1 MSVMIY
7 NIFLERKVLMKGN
20 IILNIKE
27 QRLNDIII
35 KFISKEINI
44 KQVCRLTGLSE
55 RQIYRKKKAYKE
67 KGVESVIHKLK
78 LNPSKKGYDSK
89 FKNKIINLYVE
100 EYFGWNF
107 HHFNDFLEDY
117 HNIKVSDYFIYKLL
131 TSNNIASPYKYKSY
145 RKSHPPRPRRENAG
159 ELIQVDASKH
169 QWLFGDDSYYY
180 LHGGIDDATGI
191 VTSCFLTKEETIF
204 GYQMIMKDTILNYG
218 IPECLYTDYRTIFKS
233 TKKYLTLEEE
243 LHGKEIK
250 NTRFSNMLKHI
261 GTDIISTI
269 DPRSKGRIERLWR
282 TFQDRLY
289 KELIKQN
296 INTLE
301 KANEYITNVF
311 IPKHNSRFAFQF
323 DYNKSVFV
331 MVDKSFDFN
340 KQLAVYSEHAVYHN
354 CYLRYNNH
362 YHVILKDN
370 EKAYLPTKGKVK
382 VYTFLD
388 GSEHVLFNDSWYDLK
403 SIKNFS
409 IKPIEYIHSCK
420 SNTEINLSKA
430 HKPSYNHPWKNAKPI
445 TDSLRIR
452 IGMYN

>member
-1 MSVMIY
+1 
-7 NIFLERKVLMKGN
+7 MKGN
-20 IILNIKE
+20 ITLNIKE

-35 KFISKEINI
+35 KFISKEIDI
-44 KQVCRLTGLSE
+44 KMACRLTGLSE
-55 RQIYRKKKAYKE
+55 RQIYRKQKAYKE
-67 KGVESVIHKLK
+67 KGIASIPHKLK
-78 LNPSKKGYDSK
+78 LYPSKKGYDS
-89 FKNKIINLYVE
+89 FLKNKIIMLYID

-131 TSNNIASPYKYKSY
+131 TNNNIDSPYKYKSK

-204 GYQMIMKDTILNYG
+204 GYQMIMKDTLLNYG

-233 TKKYLTLEEE
+233 SKKHLSLEEE
-243 LHGKEIK
+243 IHGKEIK
-250 NTRFSNMLKHI
+250 NTRFANMLKYI

-289 KELIKQN
+289 KELKKQY
-296 INTLE
+296 IISLE

-311 IPKHNSRFAFQF
+311 LPKHNSRFAFQL

-331 MVDKSFDFN
+331 LIDKTFDFN
-340 KQLAVYSEHAVYHN
+340 KQLAVFSEYLVYHN
-354 CYLRYNNH
+354 CYLRFNNS

-370 EKAYLPTKGKVK
+370 QKVYLPTKGKVK

-388 GSEHVLFNDSWYDLK
+388 GSEHVLYNDQWYDLK
-403 SIKNFS
+403 SIKQLNIIPS
-409 IKPIEYIHSCK
+409 EYVK
-420 SNTEINLSKA
+420 SSNSYSQINLSKT
-430 HKPSYNHPWKNAKPI
+430 HKPSSNHPWKNAKPI
-445 TDSLRIR
+445 PNSLSVK